1 MSCHSHGYTLVTH
14 EHSRMPDDH
23 VHVRADLFAA
33 PERTHNLKP
42 KGRVSFG
49 ESRSY
54 SRMKLFNFGTW
65 DHDLHLV
72 VIQQGQLGVKNY
84 PCSSSRSGTDP
95 LRIGYFASILLVCR
109 FQEVIECP
117 RSGLHADRQ
126 RPLRTAGQSTSSLSF
141 RLDPPEPVHATQ
153 FDHCHFLGRETLEL
167 GRKAHFEQL
176 AN

>member
-1 MSCHSHGYTLVTH
+1 
-14 EHSRMPDDH
+14 MPDDH
-23 VHVRADLFAA
+23 VHVRADLFAS
-33 PERTHNLKP
+33 PERTHNLEP
-42 KGRVSFG
+42 KGRVNPS
-49 ESRSY
+49 ESGPY
-54 SRMKLFNFGTW
+54 SRLKLFHFGAR
-65 DHDLHLV
+65 DHDLHLA
-72 VIQQGQLGVKNY
+72 VIQQGQLGVNSF
-84 PCSSSRSGTDP
+84 PNLGSQSGTNL

-109 FQEVIECP
+109 FQEVIERP